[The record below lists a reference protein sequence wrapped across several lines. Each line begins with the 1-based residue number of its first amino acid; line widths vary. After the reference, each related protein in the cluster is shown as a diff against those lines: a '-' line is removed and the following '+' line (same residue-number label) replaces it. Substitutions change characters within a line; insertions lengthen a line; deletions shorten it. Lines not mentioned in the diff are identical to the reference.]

1 MFLQD
6 IKQKA
11 ADPTF
16 AIDDATETR
25 LVDQVLS
32 MFNDSNSEVKSLAA
46 STYVVVLP
54 CHAILSFQA
63 DAIIYPFNYYSPLDH
78 TTR

>member
-6 IKQKA
+6 VKQKA

-16 AIDDATETR
+16 SLDESTETR
-25 LVDQVLS
+25 LVDQVLN

-46 STYVVVLP
+46 NT
-54 CHAILSFQA
+54 
-63 DAIIYPFNYYSPLDH
+63 
-78 TTR
+78 

>member
-25 LVDQVLS
+25 LVEQVLS
-32 MFNDSNSEVKSLAA
+32 MFNDNNSEVKSLAA
-46 STYVVVLP
+46 STYVNWP
-54 CHAILSFQA
+54 
-63 DAIIYPFNYYSPLDH
+63 
-78 TTR
+78 

>member
-11 ADPTF
+11 AEPTF
-16 AIDDATETR
+16 SIDDHTETR
-25 LVDQVLS
+25 LVDQVLN

-46 STYVVVLP
+46 ST
-54 CHAILSFQA
+54 
-63 DAIIYPFNYYSPLDH
+63 
-78 TTR
+78 